1 MLQDIDVPEW
11 QKNQMITFEVD
22 DLEAYWSEIEAKDLG
37 AKFAGVA
44 CARRPIS
51 PGAARSTSS
60 TRPACA
66 GTSGRRARS

>member
-22 DLEAYWSEIEAKDLG
+22 DLDTYWSEIEAKDLG
-37 AKFAGVA
+37 GKFAGVSLH
-44 CARRPIS
+44 ARRPIS

-60 TRPACA
+60 TPPACA
-66 GTSGRRARS
+66 GT